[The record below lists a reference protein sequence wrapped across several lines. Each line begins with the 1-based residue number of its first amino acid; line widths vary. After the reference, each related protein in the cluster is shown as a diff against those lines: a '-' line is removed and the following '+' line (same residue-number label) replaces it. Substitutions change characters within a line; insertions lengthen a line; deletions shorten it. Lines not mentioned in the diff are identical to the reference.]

1 VASKS
6 EADRF
11 ADDRQKMVE
20 SQLRARGLSD
30 RRMLDAMNRVPRH
43 EFIAE
48 LHRNQAYEDCP
59 LPIGEEQTIS
69 QPYIVGL
76 TLESLCLQPSDT
88 VLEVGTGSGYQ
99 AALLGALVS
108 KVYSIERLEPL
119 AREAAATLAR
129 LGYTNV
135 TVLVADGSSGLPEQ
149 QPFEA
154 IVVAAA
160 TPRVSASLFGQLQ
173 EGGRMVIPVGSARA
187 QELQLLRKQN
197 GLAVVTSLGGCSF
210 VPLIG
215 VEGLFPG

>member
-1 VASKS
+1 
-6 EADRF
+6 
-11 ADDRQKMVE
+11 
-20 SQLRARGLSD
+20 
-30 RRMLDAMNRVPRH
+30 
-43 EFIAE
+43 
-48 LHRNQAYEDCP
+48 
-59 LPIGEEQTIS
+59 
-69 QPYIVGL
+69 
-76 TLESLCLQPSDT
+76 
-88 VLEVGTGSGYQ
+88 
-99 AALLGALVS
+99 VS